1 MSLRLG
7 IIDYLNCQPINW
19 NIRARLPEIEFVH
32 GVPTALNQALLDGS
46 VAVAP
51 ISAYEYARHADEL
64 LVVSGLSIATLG
76 AVNSVN
82 VFSWQPDPREWDA
95 QPIALTT
102 HSATS
107 VNLLRVLCEQHY
119 AVAPRWQPMQPDLD
133 TMLEHNAAALMI
145 GDKAL
150 IEATVRRHIG
160 RRGLP
165 YLFDLG
171 DEWLKTTGLPF
182 TFAVWC
188 VRRDRAEEV
197 HAAGIIPAL
206 HESKAEGMRYIDTI
220 AQQYAPRLGL
230 PAGVCAKYLRD
241 LRFDLKAND
250 VAGLRSFLTW
260 ALPTFRWEQVEWFDE
275 VVQAAVV

>member
-1 MSLRLG
+1 MNLRLG

-19 NIRARLPEIEFVH
+19 RINERLPGVEFFH
-32 GVPTALNQALLDGS
+32 GVPTALNRALIDGH
-46 VAVAP
+46 VAIAP

-64 LVVSGLSIATLG
+64 LVVSGLSIATIG

-82 VFSWQPDPREWDA
+82 VFSWQPDPVEWDN

-107 VNLLRVLCEQHY
+107 INLLRVLCERHY
-119 AVAPRWQPMQPDLD
+119 NVAPQWQPMSPDLD
-133 TMLEHNAAALMI
+133 TMLERTNAALMI

-165 YLFDLG
+165 FLFDLG

-188 VRRDRAEEV
+188 VRRDRAEDV
-197 HAAGIIPAL
+197 HAAGIVPAL
-206 HESKAEGMRYIDTI
+206 HEAKHEGMRHVDEI
-220 AQQYAPRLGL
+220 ARRYAPRLGL

-241 LRFDLKAND
+241 LRFDLTD
-250 VAGLRSFLTW
+250 SDIGGLKLFLTW
-260 ALPTFRWEQVEWFDE
+260 ALPDFDWRRVEWFEDI
-275 VVQAAVV
+275 VQSVAV

>member
-1 MSLRLG
+1 MTLRLG

-19 NIRARLPEIEFVH
+19 RIAERLPQVEFLH
-32 GVPTALNQALLDGS
+32 GVPTALNQALLDGR

-51 ISAYEYARHADEL
+51 ISAYEYARHADDL
-64 LVVSGLSIATLG
+64 LVVSGLSIATIG

-82 VFSWQPDPREWDA
+82 VFSWLPDPREWND
-95 QPIALTT
+95 QQIALTT

-107 VNLLRVLCEQHY
+107 VNLLRVLCERHY
-119 AVAPRWQPMQPDLD
+119 AVAPTWVPMQPDLD
-133 TMLEHNAAALMI
+133 TMLSQSAAALMI

-150 IEATVRRHIG
+150 IEATTRRHIG

-197 HAAGIIPAL
+197 HEAGIIPTL
-206 HESKAEGMRYIDTI
+206 HEAKAEGMRHIDTI

-241 LRFDLKAND
+241 LRYDLTESD
-250 VAGLRSFLTW
+250 VAGLKTFLTW
-260 ALPTFRWEQVEWFDE
+260 ALPEFRWQQVEWFE
-275 VVQAAVV
+275 TIAQTV

>member
-1 MSLRLG
+1 MTLRLG

-19 NIRARLPEIEFVH
+19 RMAERLPQVEFFH
-32 GVPTALNQALLDGS
+32 GVPTALNQALLDGR
-46 VAVAP
+46 VTVAP
-51 ISAYEYARHADEL
+51 ISAFEYARHADEL
-64 LVVSGLSIATLG
+64 LVVSGLSIATIG

-82 VFSWQPDPREWDA
+82 VFSWLPDPREWHQ

-107 VNLLRVLCEQHY
+107 VNLLRVLCEHHY
-119 AVAPRWQPMQPDLD
+119 GVTPTWTAMQPDLD
-133 TMLEHNAAALMI
+133 TMLAQCAGALMI

-182 TFAVWC
+182 TFA
-188 VRRDRAEEV
+188 AEAVYE
-197 HAAGIIPAL
+197 AGIIPAL
-206 HESKAEGMRYIDTI
+206 HEAKAEGLRHIDAI

-230 PAGVCAKYLRD
+230 PSGVCAKYLRD
-241 LRFDLKAND
+241 LRYDLTESD
-250 VAGLRSFLTW
+250 VSGLKTFLTW
-260 ALPTFRWEQVEWFDE
+260 ALPDFRWQQVEWFDSF
-275 VVQAAVV
+275 VQAEVTA